1 LSIWT
6 NKFGHGL
13 FKKPLLWV
21 SVGFCALLVVFMISI
36 YGFLAVNHPLG
47 KGILV
52 VEAWIPA
59 EALANSVSTFNS
71 GHYRYLVVVG
81 GSIQGIGSA
90 PSRPTTY
97 ADRAASTLQH
107 FGFDTNKLIKI
118 SVPPVSFDR
127 TLTGAEEVKRWLER
141 SGTNVCC
148 VDVFTVGV
156 HARKSWILSQY
167 VLGHSYR
174 VGIIAGPEV
183 SFSASHWLLSARG
196 TWIVVRNLAG
206 YIYYKFWILFR
217 GMASSNL
224 SPSISIPGGDLMPH
238 FMKPFPAVGQPLG
251 SM

>member
-1 LSIWT
+1 
-6 NKFGHGL
+6 
-13 FKKPLLWV
+13 
-21 SVGFCALLVVFMISI
+21 MISI

-52 VEAWIPA
+52 VEGWIPA

-81 GSIQGIGSA
+81 GPIQGISSA
-90 PSRPTTY
+90 PSHPTTY
-97 ADRAASTLQH
+97 ADRAASTLQD

-118 SVPPVSFDR
+118 SVPPVSSDR
-127 TLTGAEEVKRWLER
+127 TLTGAEELKRWLER
-141 SGTNVCC
+141 SGTYICC

-183 SFSASHWLLSARG
+183 SFNASHWLLSTKG
-196 TWIVVRNLAG
+196 TRVVVRNLAG
-206 YIYYKFWILFR
+206 YTYYKFWILFR
-217 GMASSNL
+217 CMASSICL
-224 SPSISIPGGDLMPH
+224 P
-238 FMKPFPAVGQPLG
+238 PFRFLAEI
-251 SM
+251 